1 MTCSVDGSDDVHGVQ
16 CELAAEVL
24 RCCGTLRLQ
33 VTGWSMLPAIWPG
46 DILFVE
52 TATTNGVREGD
63 VVLFGRDRRFCAHR
77 IVKKL
82 DGSKFVTRG
91 DANPWPD
98 PVVHSEQLL
107 GRVSSIV
114 KNEKRIVVRSSRTF
128 FERAIAAIVR
138 HSHLCAR
145 ILVSVR
151 GWAAIS

>member
-1 MTCSVDGSDDVHGVQ
+1 MTCSVDGSGDVHGVQ

-24 RCCGTLRLQ
+24 RRCGTLRLQ

-46 DILFVE
+46 DTLFVE

-63 VVLFGRDRRFCAHR
+63 VVLFRRDRRFCAHR
-77 IVKKL
+77 IVKTL

-91 DANPWPD
+91 DANPRPD

-114 KNEKRIVVRSSRTF
+114 KNEKRIVVRGSRTF
-128 FERAIAAIVR
+128 FERAIAAIAR

-145 ILVSVR
+145 ILVRVR
-151 GWAAIS
+151 GWAASS